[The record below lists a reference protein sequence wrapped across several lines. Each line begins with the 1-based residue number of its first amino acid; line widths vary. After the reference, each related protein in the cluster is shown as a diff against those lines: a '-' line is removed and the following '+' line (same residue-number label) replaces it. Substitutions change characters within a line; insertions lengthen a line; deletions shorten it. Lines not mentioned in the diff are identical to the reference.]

1 MTPLDTYWL
10 EPGRILAG
18 EYPGDRYADGHA
30 DGLARHRLACLREA
44 GVEAIVDLTEED
56 EGLLPYAHLLDGISH
71 QRFPIEDVSVP
82 RNEQTMVAILDAIDG
97 HARGKVVYVHCLG
110 GVGRTGTVAGC
121 YPVRHGLDR
130 GDAIARLAELRA
142 GCRKAHRLSPET
154 PEQTDFVHRWRRGL

>member
-18 EYPGDRYADGHA
+18 EYPGDKYA

-44 GVEAIVDLTEED
+44 GVDAIVDLTEED
-56 EGLLPYAHLLDGISH
+56 EGLLPYAHLLDGMSH

-97 HARGKVVYVHCLG
+97 HEEGKAVYVHCWG

-121 YPVRHGLDR
+121 YLVRHGLDR

-142 GCRKAHRLSPET
+142 GCRKAHRPSPET
-154 PEQTDFVHRWRRGL
+154 QEQAEFVRRWRRGL